1 MNFDED
7 DDEHSAECQCGN
19 GLAGFEG
26 VRYQKGFGLLGN
38 LFAKALPY
46 LKQFGK
52 YIGRK
57 LLGVGSEI
65 ASDVAEGKPIKESV
79 AKRFKSS
86 AKVVAQD
93 GMTKL
98 QDILQKGNGRRKAV
112 AKRKIKKVKRKPTKT
127 CRRMKVKK
135 SNKRRKTSRRKSK
148 TSALSFLA

>member
-1 MNFDED
+1 MMFEEE
-7 DDEHSAECQCGN
+7 DEHDNSCQCGH

-57 LLGVGSEI
+57 LLGVGSDI
-65 ASDVAEGKPIKESV
+65 AGDISEGKPIKESV

-86 AKVVAQD
+86 ASVVAQD

-98 QDILQKGNGRRKAV
+98 QNLLQNGKGKRRRVVVKKRKAVRHKSKVCKKIKKKTNKRKTARRKA
-112 AKRKIKKVKRKPTKT
+112 K
-127 CRRMKVKK
+127 
-135 SNKRRKTSRRKSK
+135 
-148 TSALSFLA
+148 SALSFLS

>member
-1 MNFDED
+1 MFEEE
-7 DDEHSAECQCGN
+7 DEHDESCQCGH

-65 ASDVAEGKPIKESV
+65 AGDISEGKPIKESV

-86 AKVVAQD
+86 ASVVAQD
-93 GMTKL
+93 SMTKL
-98 QDILQKGNGRRKAV
+98 QNLLQNGKGKRRRVVAKKKKAV
-112 AKRKIKKVKRKPTKT
+112 RVSKRHKSKVCKKIK
-127 CRRMKVKK
+127 KK
-135 SNKRRKTSRRKSK
+135 SNKRKAAKRKTK
-148 TSALSFLA
+148 SALSFLS